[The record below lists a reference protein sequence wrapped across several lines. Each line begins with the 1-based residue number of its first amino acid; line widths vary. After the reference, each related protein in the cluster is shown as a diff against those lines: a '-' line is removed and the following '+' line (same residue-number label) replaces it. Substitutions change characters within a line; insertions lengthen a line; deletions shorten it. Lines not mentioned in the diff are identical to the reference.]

1 LSIGAGVFQDL
12 EENDIQGLN
21 QDPSEN
27 KTQGLGPDQRENKT
41 RVPDQNPSKNNKR
54 RNHQVQIVGISLQV
68 RPQVNKIKA
77 RKNQNQR
84 A

>member
-12 EENDIQGLN
+12 EENDIQGL
-21 QDPSEN
+21 S
-27 KTQGLGPDQRENKT
+27 PDQRENKT